1 MNINLTL
8 IGQSVSM
15 IVFVWL
21 CMKFIWPPLLGVL
34 EQRQKTIA
42 DGLAAAEDGK
52 RELEKAHQRAEELLR
67 EAQGKATEIVD
78 QAHKRASKVADDA
91 KIEAV
96 EERQRQ
102 LAAASN
108 EINLETERARE
119 ALRTQVATL
128 AVAGASRLLERE
140 IDPAAHAALL
150 DELVA
155 EM

>member
-1 MNINLTL
+1 VNINLTL